1 MNIKAAYRMKWASL
15 GPPLAVS
22 TAWHRIVLE
31 AIKRLYCMY
40 SMTNLNAIIRHMYAF
55 ILNLLEKQLYH
66 KKCFLAIFYVPSVI
80 NIVPDVFI
88 RQTSNE
94 TEICFHLDELRVVI
108 NPVLFKQ
115 YNKAI
120 LALLSLYI
128 WINEGERKCG
138 EKKKLH
144 KQSIKIHRGRVIV

>member
-1 MNIKAAYRMKWASL
+1 
-15 GPPLAVS
+15 
-22 TAWHRIVLE
+22 
-31 AIKRLYCMY
+31 MY
-40 SMTNLNAIIRHMYAF
+40 SMTNLNAIIRHMNAF

-128 WINEGERKCG
+128 
-138 EKKKLH
+138 
-144 KQSIKIHRGRVIV
+144 